1 MEGEVEEDGVTQ
13 EEEHHGVEVGADH
26 LVPGADEVVQAVRQ
40 VLPHHHLPHP
50 LQRPAEG
57 KVLSQQLKGHPQ
69 NSTFVL
75 KSKLVAGVK
84 YVSSFGRFSLYL
96 WRCGEGELWTGHFS
110 RISFSQ
116 AQHRLCRMHLK
127 LYFKVKRRLGYFYV
141 CKTICSRFSVGLP
154 PCQFDPGQTKQKCWH
169 ANRFQ
174 PRHIPQTLPWCPYKS
189 EFYILLIFIQLLDSL
204 KCFTFNSASA

>member
-57 KVLSQQLKGHPQ
+57 KVLPQQLKGHPQ

-141 CKTICSRFSVGLP
+141 CKPFVPGFLLAFLLASLTLVKPSRSVGTPTDFSRATYLKH
-154 PCQFDPGQTKQKCWH
+154 FPGVRTSQ
-169 ANRFQ
+169 NF
-174 PRHIPQTLPWCPYKS
+174 
-189 EFYILLIFIQLLDSL
+189 IF
-204 KCFTFNSASA
+204 F